1 VRKKIKRF
9 EENKE
14 LKNIIESGKPLFEE
28 IKGQW
33 NEQYFTS
40 SQPISLEIGCGNGEY
55 TVGLAEKQLDRNFIG
70 IDIKGDRLY
79 VGSTQAIEN
88 GLDNVGF
95 LRTSVHDLAS
105 FFGENE
111 VEEIWITFPDPR
123 PKDRDIKRRLTF
135 PRFLNLYKQ
144 IMREGGYLKFK
155 TDNTALF
162 EYTLELFKSE
172 FKVSNLEYTF
182 DLYQSSL
189 MSDHHGIKTK
199 YERIWSEKGEKI
211 KYLKCQ
217 LK

>member
-1 VRKKIKRF
+1 MRKKLRRF

-14 LKNIIESGKPLFEE
+14 RKNIIESGKPLFDE
-28 IKGQW
+28 IKGHW
-33 NEQYFTS
+33 NQQYFTA

-70 IDIKGDRLY
+70 IDIKGDRLF

-88 GLDNVGF
+88 GLNNVGF
-95 LRTSVHDLAS
+95 LRTSAHDLAS

-162 EYTLELFKSE
+162 EYTLELFKGE

-199 YERIWSEKGEKI
+199 YEGIWSEKGEKI